1 MPIEENTSE
10 DTVGSGNHRL
20 VLHMGAIVLG
30 VMVLIG
36 TSPLGSAI
44 FGR

>member
-1 MPIEENTSE
+1 MTENNTAE

-20 VLHMGAIVLG
+20 ILHAGAILLG
-30 VMVLIG
+30 ILTLVGV
-36 TSPLGSAI
+36 SPLGSVF